1 MIHKAKTQGWTPDA
15 CAPILEGNNGNGLRR
30 QIAAKACGVRVMK
43 ITRLSVYHVDLP
55 LEHPYWLSGG
65 RLKVDVLDATL
76 LKMETDSG
84 ITGWGEGTPWGH
96 TYVPAHGPG
105 IRAGI
110 ETMAPFILGQNPRR
124 ILDVERAMDMAL
136 PGHLYAKSPIDMA
149 CWDIA
154 GQAAD
159 VPIADLM
166 GGGSRTPR
174 AIASSVG
181 AKTVEDTRT
190 VIDRYRQRGYVAHSV
205 KIGGDVARDIAR
217 IRDVESIRR
226 EGEIVLYDVN
236 RGWTRQQALRVM
248 SATQDLGVMFEQPCE
263 TLDDIAAISGRHA
276 APVSVD
282 ESLVTLQDA
291 TRIARDGLA
300 EVFGI
305 KLNRVG
311 GLTKAARMRDIA
323 LAHGIDMF
331 VMATGG
337 SVLADTEALHLAA
350 TVPDANCHAVWACQ
364 DMITAEIAGGR
375 GPRNTDGHLCLPEAP
390 GLGVHPDEAALGKP
404 VAIYK

>member
-1 MIHKAKTQGWTPDA
+1 
-15 CAPILEGNNGNGLRR
+15 
-30 QIAAKACGVRVMK
+30 MK
-43 ITRLSVYHVDLP
+43 ITKITVYHIDLP

-65 RLKVDVLDATL
+65 RLKFERLDATL
-76 LKMETDSG
+76 VKLETDAG
-84 ITGWGEGTPWGH
+84 LIGWGEGTPWGH
-96 TYVPAHGPG
+96 TYVPAHGLG

-110 ETMAPFILGQNPRR
+110 ETMAKVLIGLDPRCV
-124 ILDVERAMDMAL
+124 LDVERAMDMAL

-154 GQAAD
+154 GQAAGL
-159 VPIADLM
+159 PIADLM

-174 AIASSVG
+174 PIASSVG
-181 AKTVEDTRT
+181 AKTIADTRA

-205 KIGGDVARDIAR
+205 KIGGDVERDIAR
-217 IRDVESIRR
+217 ITDVESIRR

-236 RGWTRQQALRVM
+236 RGWSRQQALRVL
-248 SATQDLGVMFEQPCE
+248 SSVEGLNVMVEQPLE
-263 TLDDIAAISGRHA
+263 TLDDIAAIAPLHA
-276 APVSVD
+276 TPISVD

-291 TRIARDGLA
+291 ARIARDGIA
-300 EVFGI
+300 TIFGI

-337 SVLADTEALHLAA
+337 TVLADTEALHLAA
-350 TVPDANCHAVWACQ
+350 TIPDAHCHAVWSCQ
-364 DMITAEIAGGR
+364 DMLTVDIADGR
-375 GPRNTDGHLCLPEAP
+375 GARNVDGHLHLPETP
-390 GLGVHPDEAALGKP
+390 GLGVHPDEDKLGTP
-404 VAIYK
+404 VAVYQ

>member
-1 MIHKAKTQGWTPDA
+1 
-15 CAPILEGNNGNGLRR
+15 
-30 QIAAKACGVRVMK
+30 MK
-43 ITRLSVYHVDLP
+43 ITRITVFQVSLP

-65 RLKVDVLDATL
+65 RLKFELLDATL
-76 LKMETDSG
+76 IRLDTDAG

-110 ETMAPFILGQNPRR
+110 ETMAPFILGLDPRH
-124 ILDVERAMDMAL
+124 LLQVERAMDLAL

-154 GQAAD
+154 GQAAGL
-159 VPIADLM
+159 PIADLM
-166 GGGSRTPR
+166 GGGSRRP
-174 AIASSVG
+174 APIASSVG
-181 AKTVEDTRT
+181 AKTIEDTRT
-190 VIDRYRQRGYVAHSV
+190 VLDRYRARGYVVHSV
-205 KIGGDVARDIAR
+205 KIGGDVDRDIAR
-217 IRDVESIRR
+217 IRDVEALRPK
-226 EGEIVLYDVN
+226 GERTLYDVN
-236 RGWTRQQALRVM
+236 RGWTRAQALRVM
-248 SATQDLGVMFEQPCE
+248 KATEDLGVMFEQPCE
-263 TLDDIAAISGRHA
+263 SLDDIAALRPLHA

-291 TRIARDGLA
+291 ARIARDGLA

-311 GLTKAARMRDIA
+311 GLTRAARMRDIA

-350 TVPDANCHAVWACQ
+350 TIPDDNMLGVWACQ
-364 DMITAEIAGGR
+364 DMLTTDIAPGR
-375 GPRNTDGHLCLPEAP
+375 GPRNEGGHLHLSDAP
-390 GLGVHPDEAALGKP
+390 GLGVHPDEGRLGDP
-404 VAIYK
+404 VAVYR

>member
-1 MIHKAKTQGWTPDA
+1 
-15 CAPILEGNNGNGLRR
+15 
-30 QIAAKACGVRVMK
+30 MK
-43 ITRLSVYHVDLP
+43 ITRISVYQVDLP

-65 RLKVDVLDATL
+65 RLKFECLDATFV
-76 LKMETDSG
+76 KIETDAG
-84 ITGWGEGTPWGH
+84 IIGWGEGTPWGH

-110 ETMAPFILGQNPRR
+110 ETMASFILGLDPRR
-124 ILDVERAMDMAL
+124 VLDVERAMDLAL

-154 GQAAD
+154 GKAAGL
-159 VPIADLM
+159 PIADLM
-166 GGGSRTPR
+166 GSGSRTPR
-174 AIASSVG
+174 PIASSVG
-181 AKTVEDTRT
+181 AKTVEETRE
-190 VIDRYRQRGYVAHSV
+190 VIQRYRDRGYVAHSV
-205 KIGGDVARDIAR
+205 KIGGDVERDVARV
-217 IRDVESIRR
+217 RDVESIRLP
-226 EGEIVLYDVN
+226 GEIVLYDVN

-248 SATQDLGVMFEQPCE
+248 QATEDLKVMFEQPGE
-263 TLDDIAAISGRHA
+263 TLDDIAAIRPLHS

-291 TRIARDGLA
+291 ARIARDGLA
-300 EVFGI
+300 EIFGI

-311 GLTKAARMRDIA
+311 GLTKAARMRDVA

-350 TVPDANCHAVWACQ
+350 TIPDINCHAVWACQ
-364 DMITAEIAGGR
+364 DMLTVDIADGR
-375 GPRNTDGHLCLPEAP
+375 GPRNKDGHLHLPEEP
-390 GLGVHPDEAALGKP
+390 GLGVEPNEDQLGHP
-404 VAIYK
+404 VAVYQ

>member
-1 MIHKAKTQGWTPDA
+1 
-15 CAPILEGNNGNGLRR
+15 
-30 QIAAKACGVRVMK
+30 MK
-43 ITRLSVYHVDLP
+43 ITRISVYQVDLP

-65 RLKVDVLDATL
+65 RLKFECLDATFV
-76 LKMETDSG
+76 KIETDAG

-110 ETMAPFILGQNPRR
+110 ETMASFVLGLDPRR
-124 ILDVERAMDMAL
+124 LLDIERAMDLAL

-154 GQAAD
+154 GKAAGL
-159 VPIADLM
+159 PIADLM

-174 AIASSVG
+174 PIASSVG
-181 AKTVEDTRT
+181 AKTVEETRE
-190 VIDRYRQRGYVAHSV
+190 VIQRYRDRGYVAHSV
-205 KIGGDVARDIAR
+205 KIGGDVERDVARV
-217 IRDVESIRR
+217 RDVESIRLP
-226 EGEIVLYDVN
+226 GEIVLYDVN

-248 SATQDLGVMFEQPCE
+248 QATEDLKVMFEQPGE
-263 TLDDIAAISGRHA
+263 TLDDIAAIRPLHS

-291 TRIARDGLA
+291 ARIARDGLA
-300 EVFGI
+300 EIFGI

-311 GLTKAARMRDIA
+311 GLTKAARMRDVAI
-323 LAHGIDMF
+323 AHGIDMF

-350 TVPDANCHAVWACQ
+350 TIPDINCHAVWACQ
-364 DMITAEIAGGR
+364 DMLTVDIADGR
-375 GPRNTDGHLCLPEAP
+375 GPRNKAGHLHLPEEP
-390 GLGVHPDEAALGKP
+390 GLGVEPNEDQLGHP
-404 VAIYK
+404 VAVYQ

>member
-1 MIHKAKTQGWTPDA
+1 
-15 CAPILEGNNGNGLRR
+15 
-30 QIAAKACGVRVMK
+30 MK
-43 ITRLSVYHVDLP
+43 ITAITVFQVDLP
-55 LEHPYWLSGG
+55 LEFPYWLSGG
-65 RLKVDVLDATL
+65 RLKFEMLDATFVRIDTNAGL
-76 LKMETDSG
+76 
-84 ITGWGEGTPWGH
+84 TGWGEGTPWGH

-110 ETMAPFILGQNPRR
+110 ETMAPFILGLDPRR
-124 ILDVERAMDMAL
+124 VLDVERAMDLAL

-154 GQAAD
+154 GQAANLP
-159 VPIADLM
+159 VADLM
-166 GGGSRTPR
+166 GGGARTPR
-174 AIASSVG
+174 PIASSVG
-181 AKTVEDTRT
+181 AKTIDETRA
-190 VIDRYRQRGYVAHSV
+190 VIDRYRQRGYIAHSV
-205 KIGGDVARDIAR
+205 KIGGDVERDIAR
-217 IRDVESIRR
+217 IKDVESLRQPDDI
-226 EGEIVLYDVN
+226 ILYDVN

-248 SATQDLGVMFEQPCE
+248 SAVEELNVMIEQPCE
-263 TLDDIAAISGRHA
+263 SLDDIAAISNKHA
-276 APVSVD
+276 TPVSVD

-291 TRIARDGLA
+291 ARIARDGLA

-350 TVPDANCHAVWACQ
+350 TIPDANCHAVWACQ
-364 DMITAEIAGGR
+364 DMLTIDIADGR
-375 GPRNTDGHLCLPEAP
+375 GPRNIDGHLHLPEEP
-390 GLGVHPDEAALGKP
+390 GLGVHPDENMLGDP
-404 VAIYK
+404 VGVYR

>member
-1 MIHKAKTQGWTPDA
+1 
-15 CAPILEGNNGNGLRR
+15 
-30 QIAAKACGVRVMK
+30 MK
-43 ITRLSVYHVDLP
+43 ITRITVFQVNLP

-65 RLKVDVLDATL
+65 RLKFELLDATL
-76 LKMETDSG
+76 VRLETDAG

-110 ETMAPFILGQNPRR
+110 ETMAPFILGLDPRR
-124 ILDVERAMDMAL
+124 MLQVERAMDLAL

-154 GQAAD
+154 GQAAGL
-159 VPIADLM
+159 PIADLM
-166 GGGSRTPR
+166 GGGSRRP
-174 AIASSVG
+174 APIASSVG
-181 AKTVEDTRT
+181 AKTIEDTRT
-190 VIDRYRQRGYVAHSV
+190 VMDRYRARGYVVHSV
-205 KIGGDVARDIAR
+205 KIGGDVDRDIAR
-217 IRDVESIRR
+217 IRDVEAGKPA
-226 EGEIVLYDVN
+226 GERILYDVN
-236 RGWTRQQALRVM
+236 RGWTRAEALRVM
-248 SATQDLGVMFEQPCE
+248 KATEDLGVMFEQPCE
-263 TLDDIAAISGRHA
+263 SLDDIAALRPLHA

-291 TRIARDGLA
+291 ARIARDGLA

-311 GLTKAARMRDIA
+311 GLTRAARMRDIA

-350 TVPDANCHAVWACQ
+350 TIPDANMLGVWACQ
-364 DMITAEIAGGR
+364 DMLTRDIAPGR
-375 GPRNTDGHLCLPEAP
+375 GPRNRDGHLHLSDAP
-390 GLGVHPDEAALGKP
+390 GLGVHPDEGLLGDP
-404 VAIYK
+404 VAVYR

>member
-1 MIHKAKTQGWTPDA
+1 
-15 CAPILEGNNGNGLRR
+15 
-30 QIAAKACGVRVMK
+30 MK
-43 ITRLSVYHVDLP
+43 ITSITVYQVTLP

-65 RLKVDVLDATL
+65 RLKFEVLDATFVKL
-76 LKMETDSG
+76 ETDAG

-110 ETMAPFILGQNPRR
+110 ETMAPFVVGLDPRR
-124 ILDVERAMDMAL
+124 VLEVERVMDLAL

-154 GQAAD
+154 GRAANL
-159 VPIADLM
+159 PIADLM
-166 GGGSRTPR
+166 GGGSRTPKP
-174 AIASSVG
+174 IASSVG
-181 AKTVEDTRT
+181 AKTLEETRA
-190 VIDRYRQRGYVAHSV
+190 VIERYRARGYIAHSV
-205 KIGGDVARDIAR
+205 KIGGNVARDIAR
-217 IRDVESIRR
+217 IRDVESLRNPEDI
-226 EGEIVLYDVN
+226 ILYDVN
-236 RGWTRQQALRVM
+236 RGWTRSQALQVM
-248 SATQDLGVMFEQPCE
+248 QATQDLHVTFEQPCE
-263 TLDDIAAISGRHA
+263 TLDDIAALSGKHA

-282 ESLVTLQDA
+282 EALVTLQDA
-291 TRIARDGLA
+291 ARIARDGLA

-331 VMATGG
+331 IMATGG

-350 TVPDANCHAVWACQ
+350 TVPDANIRAVWACQ
-364 DMITAEIAGGR
+364 DMITVDVAAGR
-375 GPRNTDGHLCLPEAP
+375 GPRNKNGHLHLPEAP
-390 GLGVHPDEAALGKP
+390 GLGVHPDEAALGAP
-404 VAIYK
+404 VAVYK

>member
-1 MIHKAKTQGWTPDA
+1 
-15 CAPILEGNNGNGLRR
+15 
-30 QIAAKACGVRVMK
+30 MK
-43 ITRLSVYHVDLP
+43 ITTITVYHVDLP

-65 RLKVDVLDATL
+65 RLKFECLDATL
-76 LKMETDSG
+76 IKLETDAG

-110 ETMAPFILGQNPRR
+110 ETMAPFVMGLDPRK
-124 ILDVERAMDMAL
+124 ILDVERAMDLTL

-154 GQAAD
+154 GQAAGL
-159 VPIADLM
+159 PIADLM

-174 AIASSVG
+174 PIASSVG
-181 AKTVEDTRT
+181 AKTVEETRT
-190 VIDRYRQRGYVAHSV
+190 VTERYRKRGYIAHSV

-217 IRDVESIRR
+217 IRDVESMRKD
-226 EGEIVLYDVN
+226 GEIILYDVN
-236 RGWTRQQALRVM
+236 RGWSRQQALRVM
-248 SATQDLGVMFEQPCE
+248 QATEDLQVVFEQPCE
-263 TLDDIAAISGRHA
+263 TLDDIAAISGKHA

-291 TRIARDGLA
+291 VRIARDGIA
-300 EVFGI
+300 EIFGI

-311 GLTKAARMRDIA
+311 GLTKAARMRDVA

-337 SVLADTEALHLAA
+337 SVLADCEALQLAA
-350 TVPDANCHAVWACQ
+350 TIPDHACHAVWACQ
-364 DMITAEIAGGR
+364 DMLTVDIAAGR
-375 GPRNTDGHLCLPEAP
+375 GPRNQNGHLHLPEAP
-390 GLGVHPDEAALGKP
+390 GLGVHPDEDVLGDP
-404 VAIYK
+404 VAVYR

>member
-1 MIHKAKTQGWTPDA
+1 
-15 CAPILEGNNGNGLRR
+15 
-30 QIAAKACGVRVMK
+30 MK
-43 ITRLSVYHVDLP
+43 ITRLTVYQVDLP

-65 RLKVDVLDATL
+65 RLKFETLDATL
-76 LKMETDSG
+76 VRVETDAG
-84 ITGWGEGTPWGH
+84 LIGWGEGTPWGH

-105 IRAGI
+105 IRAGVA
-110 ETMAPFILGQNPRR
+110 TMAPFVLGLDPRR
-124 ILDVERAMDMAL
+124 VLDVERAMDMAL

-154 GQAAD
+154 GQAACL
-159 VPIADLM
+159 PIADLM

-174 AIASSVG
+174 PIASSVG
-181 AKTVEDTRT
+181 AKTADETRA
-190 VIDRYRQRGYVAHSV
+190 VIDRYRQRGYIAHSV
-205 KIGGDVARDIAR
+205 KIGGDVDRDIAR
-217 IRDVESIRR
+217 IRDVEALRAPGDI
-226 EGEIVLYDVN
+226 ILYDVN

-248 SATQDLGVMFEQPCE
+248 SACEDLNVMFEQPCE
-263 TLDDIAAISGRHA
+263 SLDGIAAIAPRHA
-276 APVSVD
+276 CPVSMD

-291 TRIARDGLA
+291 CRIAREGIA

-311 GLTKAARMRDIA
+311 GLTKAARMRDVA

-350 TVPDANCHAVWACQ
+350 TIPDAHCHAVWACQ

-375 GPRNTDGHLCLPEAP
+375 GPRNRDGHLHLPEAP
-390 GLGVHPDEAALGKP
+390 GLGVHPDEDALGDP
-404 VAIYK
+404 VAVYG

>member
-1 MIHKAKTQGWTPDA
+1 
-15 CAPILEGNNGNGLRR
+15 
-30 QIAAKACGVRVMK
+30 MK
-43 ITRLSVYHVDLP
+43 ITRISVYQTDLP

-65 RLKVDVLDATL
+65 RLKFECLDATFV
-76 LKMETDSG
+76 KIETDAG

-110 ETMAPFILGQNPRR
+110 ETMASFALGLDPRR
-124 ILDVERAMDMAL
+124 VLDVERAMDLAL
-136 PGHLYAKSPIDMA
+136 PGHFYAKSPIDMA

-154 GQAAD
+154 GKAAGL
-159 VPIADLM
+159 PIADLM

-174 AIASSVG
+174 PIASSVG
-181 AKTVEDTRT
+181 AKTVEETRD
-190 VIDRYRQRGYVAHSV
+190 VIQRYRDRGYVAHSV
-205 KIGGDVARDIAR
+205 KIGGDVERDVAR
-217 IRDVESIRR
+217 IRDVESIRLP
-226 EGEIVLYDVN
+226 GELVLYDVN

-248 SATQDLGVMFEQPCE
+248 QVTEDLKVMFEQPGE
-263 TLDDIAAISGRHA
+263 TLDDIAAIRPLHS

-291 TRIARDGLA
+291 ARIARDGLA

-311 GLTKAARMRDIA
+311 GLTKAARMRDVA

-337 SVLADTEALHLAA
+337 SVLADTEALHMAA
-350 TVPDANCHAVWACQ
+350 TIPDINCHAVWACQ
-364 DMITAEIAGGR
+364 DMLTVDIAGGR
-375 GPRNTDGHLCLPEAP
+375 GPRNKAGHLHLPEEP
-390 GLGVHPDEAALGKP
+390 GLGVEPNEDQLGHP
-404 VAIYK
+404 VAVYQ

>member
-1 MIHKAKTQGWTPDA
+1 
-15 CAPILEGNNGNGLRR
+15 
-30 QIAAKACGVRVMK
+30 MK
-43 ITRLSVYHVDLP
+43 ITTITVYHVDLP

-65 RLKVDVLDATL
+65 RLKFECLDATL
-76 LKMETDSG
+76 IKLETDAG

-110 ETMAPFILGQNPRR
+110 ETMAPFVMGLDPRKV
-124 ILDVERAMDMAL
+124 LDVERAMDLTL

-154 GQAAD
+154 GQAAGL
-159 VPIADLM
+159 PIADLM

-174 AIASSVG
+174 PIASSVG
-181 AKTVEDTRT
+181 AKTVEETRT
-190 VIDRYRQRGYVAHSV
+190 VMERYRKRGYIAHSV

-217 IRDVESIRR
+217 IRDVESMRKD
-226 EGEIVLYDVN
+226 GEIILYDVN
-236 RGWTRQQALRVM
+236 RGWSRQQALRVM
-248 SATQDLGVMFEQPCE
+248 QATEDLQVVFEQPCE
-263 TLDDIAAISGRHA
+263 TLDDIAAISGKHA

-291 TRIARDGLA
+291 ARIARDGIA
-300 EVFGI
+300 EIFGI

-311 GLTKAARMRDIA
+311 GLTKAARLRDIA

-337 SVLADTEALHLAA
+337 SVLADCEALQLAA
-350 TVPDANCHAVWACQ
+350 TIPDHACHAVWACQ
-364 DMITAEIAGGR
+364 DMLTVDIAAGR
-375 GPRNTDGHLCLPEAP
+375 GPRNQNGHLHLPEAP
-390 GLGVHPDEAALGKP
+390 GLGVHPDEDMLGDP
-404 VAIYK
+404 VAVYR

>member
-1 MIHKAKTQGWTPDA
+1 
-15 CAPILEGNNGNGLRR
+15 
-30 QIAAKACGVRVMK
+30 MK
-43 ITRLSVYHVDLP
+43 ITRITVYQVDLP

-65 RLKVDVLDATL
+65 RLRFECLDATL
-76 LKMETDSG
+76 VKLETDAG
-84 ITGWGEGTPWGH
+84 LTGWGEGTPWGH

-110 ETMAPFILGQNPRR
+110 ETMAPFVLGLDPRR
-124 ILDVERAMDMAL
+124 VLDVERAMDLVL

-154 GQAAD
+154 GQAAGL
-159 VPIADLM
+159 PIADLM

-174 AIASSVG
+174 PIASSVG
-181 AKTVEDTRT
+181 AKTVEDTRE
-190 VIDRYRQRGYVAHSV
+190 VIARYRQRGYIAHSV
-205 KIGGDVARDIAR
+205 KIGGDVDRDVAR
-217 IRDVESIRR
+217 IRDVEAHRAQN
-226 EGEIVLYDVN
+226 EIILYDVN

-248 SATQDLGVMFEQPCE
+248 QATEDLRVTFEQPAE
-263 TLDDIAAISGRHA
+263 TLDDIAALRPLHS
-276 APVSVD
+276 APVSID
-282 ESLVTLQDA
+282 ECLVTLQDA
-291 TRIARDGLA
+291 TRAARDGLA

-311 GLTKAARMRDIA
+311 GLTKAARMRDVA

-350 TVPDANCHAVWACQ
+350 TIPDHACQAVWACQ
-364 DMITAEIAGGR
+364 DMLTAEIAGGR
-375 GPRNTDGHLCLPEAP
+375 GPRNQNGHLHLPEAP
-390 GLGVHPDEAALGKP
+390 GLGVHPDEDTLGTP
-404 VAIYK
+404 VARYA

>member
-1 MIHKAKTQGWTPDA
+1 MARRGDDRIAK
-15 CAPILEGNNGNGLRR
+15 NGVKR
-30 QIAAKACGVRVMK
+30 MK
-43 ITRLSVYHVDLP
+43 ITKITVFQVDLP

-65 RLKVDVLDATL
+65 RLKFDVLDATFV
-76 LKMETDSG
+76 KIDTDAG

-105 IRAGI
+105 VRAGI
-110 ETMAPFILGQNPRR
+110 ETMAPFLIGLDPRR
-124 ILDVERAMDMAL
+124 VLDVERAMDLSL

-154 GQAAD
+154 GQAAG

-174 AIASSVG
+174 PIASSVG
-181 AKTVEDTRT
+181 AKSVEDTRA
-190 VIDRYRQRGYVAHSV
+190 VMARYRQRGYVAHSV
-205 KIGGDVARDIAR
+205 KIGGDVARDIDR
-217 IRDVESIRR
+217 IRDVEAHKKD
-226 EGEIVLYDVN
+226 GEIILYDVN

-248 SATQDLGVMFEQPCE
+248 RATEDLHVMFEQPCE
-263 TLDDIAAISGRHA
+263 TLDDIAAIAPKHA

-291 TRIARDGLA
+291 ARIARDGLA

-350 TVPDANCHAVWACQ
+350 TIPDENCHAVWACQ
-364 DMITAEIAGGR
+364 DMITVDIAGGR
-375 GPRNTDGHLCLPEAP
+375 GPRNRDGYLHLPEAA
-390 GLGVHPDEAALGKP
+390 GLGVHPDENTLGIP
-404 VAIYK
+404 VGEYR